1 VEGVGDAMGARNAPL
16 RRFAVTVQRDAAE
29 GLGVSPN
36 FLNLPPRV
44 GVRGLKKRIDTLEGG

>member
-1 VEGVGDAMGARNAPL
+1 MGACNAPL

-36 FLNLPPRV
+36 FLNLPPRS
-44 GVRGLKKRIDTLEGG
+44 GARGLKEVSDTLEGG